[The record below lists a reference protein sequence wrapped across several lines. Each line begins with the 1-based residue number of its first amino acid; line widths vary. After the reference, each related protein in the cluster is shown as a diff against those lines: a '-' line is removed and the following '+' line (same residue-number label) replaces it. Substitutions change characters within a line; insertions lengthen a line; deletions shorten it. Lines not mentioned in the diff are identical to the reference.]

1 MAQLIQL
8 SKLNFSAF
16 LVPKH
21 DWTTSTGPPQQWKR
35 LYLIFPV
42 LKQQSTSIEQP
53 LQLWKLGFRTFLVSY
68 NIYSCG
74 NCTGGHSWYWD
85 TPVQPPQQWKQL
97 YLIFPALKHEST
109 SIVQPLQLWK
119 LDFRIF
125 LVMKDACRT
134 STTVT
139 TTLCDLPSTDTGVH
153 KHRIASRL
161 LKLSFLRSPGSKTCL
176 HNLHGHWTP
185 RQWKRPYLIFPALK
199 EESTSITQ
207 PLQLSKLNFVT
218 FLVQEHTRT
227 TSTGPPQE
235 WKWIYLIFPALKQES
250 TSIAQ
255 PLQLW
260 KLGFRTFLA
269 QKHRTLW
276 Q

>member
-153 KHRIASRL
+153 KHHIASRL
-161 LKLSFLRSPGSKTCL
+161 LKLSFCALLVPKLAFITSMATGLHDSENNLTWSSQHWKRSPQAS
-176 HNLHGHWTP
+176 HNLYSCQNWMLSHSLFRNTPVQRLQDHQNDFTWSSQHWN
-185 RQWKRPYLIFPALK
+185 R
-199 EESTSITQ
+199 S
-207 PLQLSKLNFVT
+207 LQ
-218 FLVQEHTRT
+218 
-227 TSTGPPQE
+227 
-235 WKWIYLIFPALKQES
+235 A
-250 TSIAQ
+250 
-255 PLQLW
+255 
-260 KLGFRTFLA
+260 
-269 QKHRTLW
+269 
-276 Q
+276 